1 MNTKR
6 PPIGR
11 PFCLAGYRP
20 AILPFFTPPSTQR
33 FPPVVFQ
40 RTSDG
45 ALEAA
50 SFDSKYVTPFS
61 APFGGFCLR
70 LRSLCDGG
78 VCGNSGVPF
87 RGRRHARSQ
96 AYDAAAMAAGRQRLP
111 PAPRVRVLKTRE
123 RRVTL
128 SRHPVCRT
136 DTPGFSGETTGS
148 VRHPVIPLVT
158 GRRPFSAGPS
168 GTGPRPSRTRSAD
181 PALLPR
187 LAAYPSAGWGDCR
200 HGFHG
205 RGKWCVKKGR
215 RRGRQPMVRSSAR

>member
-11 PFCLAGYRP
+11 PFCLAGYRT

-96 AYDAAAMAAGRQRLP
+96 AYDAAAMAAGRHRLP

-136 DTPGFSGETTGS
+136 DTPGFSGETTGRS
-148 VRHPVIPLVT
+148 DTPSFPLSPEGDHFPQALRVRAYVRPVPKAPTPPYCHAWQRIL
-158 GRRPFSAGPS
+158 RRDGEIV
-168 GTGPRPSRTRSAD
+168 GMDLMG
-181 PALLPR
+181 
-187 LAAYPSAGWGDCR
+187 GENG
-200 HGFHG
+200 
-205 RGKWCVKKGR
+205 V
-215 RRGRQPMVRSSAR
+215 